1 MKIFL
6 GILGIAFNLFV
17 SVVVIWIFILLLK
30 ELIKSIKENNFEW
43 TSIVIVKMIIFVGLA
58 YFVGIQDMVLK
69 LYHLVF

>member
-30 ELIKSIKENNFEW
+30 ELIKSIKEKNFEW
-43 TSIVIVKMIIFVGLA
+43 TSIVIVKMIIFLGLA